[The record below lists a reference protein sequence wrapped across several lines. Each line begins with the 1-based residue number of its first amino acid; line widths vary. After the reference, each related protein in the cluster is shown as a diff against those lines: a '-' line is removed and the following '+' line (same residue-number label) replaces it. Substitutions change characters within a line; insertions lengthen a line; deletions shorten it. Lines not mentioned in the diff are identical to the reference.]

1 LRFFVLKLTQKR
13 VSKVKP
19 VLPKGFFLLI
29 IPEIILLK
37 TGILFIMRII
47 AIVNQKGGVG
57 KTTTV
62 LNLGAGLSRLGKR
75 VLMVDMDPQA
85 LLTISSGIDLENLKY
100 SVYDASTNGIS
111 IQRIIKEVSMN
122 LFLVPSA
129 PILSN
134 IEMEKLEGGESLLK
148 EAFKGFGNLYNYI
161 LIDCPPS
168 FGILTLNALS
178 FAREV
183 FIVLQTEYLA
193 LKELPILF
201 QSINKVR
208 QIFNPELKVTG
219 VIGCLY
225 DSRRKLDQKVKEDI
239 GVYLKYKYRMFR
251 TIIRKNVSLAE
262 CAAFGKD
269 IFRYAPHS
277 YGAQDYLSLAKEV
290 IKAEEKQRIGL
301 QKGPAVQ
308 RQKWQ
313 LYR

>member
-1 LRFFVLKLTQKR
+1 
-13 VSKVKP
+13 
-19 VLPKGFFLLI
+19 
-29 IPEIILLK
+29 
-37 TGILFIMRII
+37 
-47 AIVNQKGGVG
+47 
-57 KTTTV
+57 
-62 LNLGAGLSRLGKR
+62 
-75 VLMVDMDPQA
+75 
-85 LLTISSGIDLENLKY
+85 
-100 SVYDASTNGIS
+100 
-111 IQRIIKEVSMN
+111 MN

-134 IEMEKLEGGESLLK
+134 LELEKSDECEPLLK

-193 LKELPILF
+193 LKELPPLLE
-201 QSINKVR
+201 SIKKVR

-225 DSRRKLDQKVKEDI
+225 DSRRKLDKKVKEDI

-251 TIIRKNVSLAE
+251 TIIRKNVALAE
-262 CAAFGKD
+262 CTAVGKD
-269 IFRYAPHS
+269 IFRYAPQS
-277 YGAQDYLSLAKEV
+277 YGARDYLSLAKEV
-290 IKAEEKQRIGL
+290 IKAEGKQGIDF
-301 QKGPAVQ
+301 KKTPVIQ

-313 LYR
+313 LFR